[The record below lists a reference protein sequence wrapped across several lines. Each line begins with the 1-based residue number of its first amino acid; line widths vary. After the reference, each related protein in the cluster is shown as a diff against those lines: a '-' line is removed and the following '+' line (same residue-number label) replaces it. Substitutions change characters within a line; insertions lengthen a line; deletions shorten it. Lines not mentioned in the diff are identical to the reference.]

1 MYDYLHMFRHLLHN
15 ENVTCRQKLSVC
27 RYQYEEIR
35 KYIHNITAYK
45 NICKKVFKLFNN
57 QENVNENHKTP
68 SHSLKSKN

>member
-15 ENVTCRQKLSVC
+15 ENVTWRQKLSVC

-45 NICKKVFKLFNN
+45 NICKTSKREEELFM
-57 QENVNENHKTP
+57 K
-68 SHSLKSKN
+68 